1 LCDALQGT
9 LRAHRAINGFAL
21 SWLQRGLMKKLQRR
35 LIFGLLASPVILFV
49 LIALLHTP
57 SAKNFI
63 YQRLRN
69 LLSQRSGIDLQISKI
84 DLNLFT
90 GSITLKNL
98 AIRSVRAPQ
107 LPPIFKAA
115 QVTANVGIIDAL
127 RGIWTIEDLTLD
139 KPQVTYFI
147 GLQGQTN
154 LPQAVSSSGPAP
166 DILIIHADIN
176 NGSLRYQ
183 NLQQQHDLTI
193 PRWRLSLTG
202 DASTRS
208 HHISFKNQQ
217 TALFRNQAFRIP
229 IDALA
234 ISVDLTKNTLQ
245 IREARIEAAGSKLSI
260 KGSLHDFA
268 NPSIKLQISPNIDL
282 CRTASIAGIKEI
294 LQGNISGSIQADG
307 SLDSLHLAMQL
318 KGSNISAFTYKQS
331 EANFAAQGNWLR
343 FPQKLSLN
351 DYQISSPEGLIT
363 GNATI
368 FPSDAS
374 GLNSIHATLRD
385 LNLFPLW
392 KFLHPSFDLAS
403 RANGNIT
410 LQWQGAFAPATIS
423 AMTHLNLVATRSM
436 PQHNLLPLSGTI
448 DAKLHKNRLQGKT
461 ISLKLFGFE
470 TSGEFSLQAFNN
482 MAGNFQGASSNIEI
496 GIQQISQFI
505 GQPVSSSPAV
515 AITGPIHFDLQT
527 GGSLKQPEIK
537 AALKT
542 PLLDVGRLKSL
553 NAQTDVYFHNAQL
566 EFRSNFTLPHNSLAL
581 VQGKL
586 DFSKHDTFLDV
597 GMQMDAVPVQAI
609 TSILNASIPIDGN
622 IKASAHIQGPIE
634 HLAGSA
640 SILGTNLTFYE
651 EPLGQL
657 DTELLLSGNTIR
669 TSKFKLVRSPETP
682 STNTID
688 GAISYNLDSQQFQ
701 LQASGKGLIV
711 KRLTLPDAGSIQGA
725 MAIQVS
731 GSGTVENPSI
741 TMELESDDIRVG
753 QIAIGQAS
761 VAARLIHEEISIN
774 AQAPRLN
781 LAATVNGRTRSPYPF
796 TGEVNATGFDLSS
809 LGLKLKEG
817 QPLSGMLEATIKGSG
832 NLKELR
838 SSIFSA
844 SIQNLKVQSGAI
856 EVHTQDP
863 VVLEYRNHAIEFV
876 PEATLVSGGSTVKIS
891 GSLPLQKSLLNRTVK
906 IEGHIDLSEAT
917 AFMPIPSG
925 FKPTGL
931 LNLNLTLVGTQGV
944 FHSEGKITLDNASM
958 QIPKAPLP
966 LTNINIHADIHNGA
980 LRLNQAGATWGP
992 GTIVLTG
999 ELPFGLLPQ
1008 NMPFKIFRKYGP
1020 AQVTL
1025 DLENLTPEV
1034 TGVFPADFTGQ
1045 VSLHATGQANRMDA
1059 RAINADVLFR
1069 NLGFKFGTLE
1079 FQQQASS
1086 QIKIHDG
1093 IASISK
1099 MTIAGPETHIDLNGT
1114 VGLYSTGPMNL
1125 SLAGSLDAGLMTFSS
1140 SSLKAS
1146 GKLQVQL
1153 DAGGTLNAPR
1163 ITGHAEMDAG
1173 KLSLRNPR
1181 NIADNLKIRLELSPE
1196 KISIKEF
1203 TGISNGGSLNVT
1215 GDIGYQR
1222 GLYDDIQLNATLQ
1235 DCYLNIFEGLKS
1247 IVSGTLTAS
1256 SSEDTVLIGGNI
1268 RIQESSYRESFEV
1281 GGQLMN
1287 YLKSQQAVVTG
1298 EESNPFL
1305 SRIRLNVTART
1316 STPLLVKNNIA
1327 RLEASATNLRLTGS
1341 FYEPS
1346 AVGRITLNE
1355 GGEIILNQRTYY
1367 INRGMITFVNQY
1379 HIEPELNIR
1388 AQTKVG
1394 SYEITLQLTGTP
1406 DRLVTVPSSEPPLAE
1421 RDILSLLLT
1430 GKTASE
1436 NQGNEMQMAR
1446 TQALSLIAGQMG
1458 EEVTGEARKALHLST
1473 LRIDPGLI
1481 TSESDPG
1488 ARLTLGQDITRNIS
1502 LGYSMNLT
1510 NGSDQIWGVQY
1521 TILRR
1526 LTTQAIKQ
1534 QDNSYRFEFR
1544 HDLRFGGSSPNRTRQ
1559 SAASKFEIGAIR
1571 FQGGAPFSEKTLKD
1585 KLSTEPGD
1593 TYDFPKIQK
1602 GLDRLRDFYVHQKH
1616 LEADIRMER
1625 QPQKNTMDLNLT
1637 VKPGPAIEFVFEG
1650 HSISGSVKDTIA
1662 QTWTNGIYEAERLDE
1677 CILVLR
1683 RALTQDGFLQA
1694 EIIPAIEQKAE
1705 QKLIRFHILPGRRY
1719 SQTTLAFPGASQVS
1733 AGQLENALDAA
1744 ALKPEAYANPQ
1755 RVVDYLNQ
1763 YYRER
1768 GYLQAQATLPK
1779 LQLDPVAGTGQVVI
1793 EIKEGPLFTIG
1804 NLEFTGNRA
1813 FTYDELWVA
1822 IPTSSGSSYAPSSFR
1837 NSAKAIENAY
1847 HSKGYNEVSA
1857 TFRVLQDTAKAQANL
1872 TFQITERRQSFIRDV
1887 IIEGNKG
1894 TSQDFIVR
1902 QLDFQKG
1909 DVLDFEKINES
1920 RKRLYATGVYTS
1932 VDIQSEPI
1940 EPSESAAQKNM
1951 RVRIRLRENRPYRL
1965 QYGLFYDTER
1975 GLGGLLEGQ
1984 NMNVLGR
1991 ASNLGLRLRYD
2002 TDLKEA
2008 RLYYNQP
2015 FVRQLHFKFDA
2026 SAFVQEE
2033 TRTAYNAKRIGFSL
2047 IQERALPKGFRFDYG
2062 YRYDHVRW
2070 NPPDAALDPT
2080 IFQADVP
2087 VARLIGTLSRDTRD
2101 NVLDATRGEFSSHT
2115 LEFGPHWLG
2124 SEIGFIRYSGQY
2136 FRYVPLDKYLG
2147 LKSKNAEG
2155 QPLPK
2160 KFVYAGA
2167 LRLGLTSAF
2176 GGKDIDSPER
2186 FFAGGGTT
2194 IRGFKQDFLGP
2205 MTTLKDGTLRPKGGE
2220 ASLLF
2225 NNEIRFP
2232 IVGILHGVGF
2242 LDVGNVYEKFSD
2254 FNFSLRKTAGAGLR
2268 LKIKYIPLRFDYGFK
2283 LDRKT
2288 GESASEYFF
2297 SIGQAF

>member
-1 LCDALQGT
+1 
-9 LRAHRAINGFAL
+9 
-21 SWLQRGLMKKLQRR
+21 MKKLRR
-35 LIFGLLASPVILFV
+35 WLIFGLLASPVILLV
-49 LIALLHTP
+49 LIGLLHTP
-57 SAKNFI
+57 LVKNFA
-63 YQRLRN
+63 YQRLRDTLN
-69 LLSQRSGIDLQISKI
+69 RHSGIDLQVSQT

-90 GSITLKNL
+90 GSISLKNL
-98 AIRSVRAPQ
+98 TIRSARAPQ
-107 LPPIFKAA
+107 LPPIFKAG
-115 QVTANVGIIDAL
+115 QVNANIGIIDAI
-127 RGIWTIEDLTLD
+127 GGSWTIEDLTLD
-139 KPQVTYFI
+139 KPEIYYFI

-154 LPQAVSSSGPAP
+154 LPQAASSSGSAP
-166 DILIIHADIN
+166 DILIAHAEIPA
-176 NGSLRYQ
+176 GSFRYQ
-183 NLQQQHDLTI
+183 NLQMLQDLTL
-193 PRWRLSLTG
+193 PRWHLSLTG
-202 DASTRS
+202 DAQTRS

-217 TALFRNQAFRIP
+217 TGIFQHKSLRIP
-229 IDALA
+229 IDALG
-234 ISVDLTKNTLQ
+234 ISADLTKNAIRLQ
-245 IREARIEAAGSKLSI
+245 TARIEAAGSKLSL
-260 KGSLHDFA
+260 KGSLHNFSH
-268 NPSIKLQISPNIDL
+268 PSINLQLSPDL
-282 CRTASIAGIKEI
+282 DLSRTAPIAGIKEI

-307 SLDSLHLAMQL
+307 SLDNLHLAVQL
-318 KGSNISAFTYKQS
+318 KGSKISAFTYKQA
-331 EANFAAQGNWLR
+331 EASFAAQGTWLR
-343 FPQKLSLN
+343 IPQQLSLS
-351 DYQISSPEGLIT
+351 DFQISSPEGFIK
-363 GNATI
+363 GNAAL
-368 FPSDAS
+368 FFSDTL
-374 GLNSIHATLRD
+374 GINSIHATLRD
-385 LNLFPLW
+385 LDLFPLW
-392 KFLHPSFDLAS
+392 ELLHPSFDLAS
-403 RANGNIT
+403 LASGNIA
-410 LQWQGAFAPATIS
+410 LQWQGAFDLPKITAT
-423 AMTHLNLVATRSM
+423 THLNLSATRST
-436 PQHNLLPLSGTI
+436 PQRNLLPLSGTI
-448 DAKLHKNRLQGKT
+448 DAGLKNNHLRGKT
-461 ISLKLFGFE
+461 TSLKLFGFE
-470 TSGEFSLQAFNN
+470 TSGEFSLRAFNN
-482 MAGNFQGASSNIEI
+482 MAGNFQGTGANIGI

-515 AITGPIHFDLQT
+515 VINGPIHFSLQA

-537 AALKT
+537 AVLET
-542 PLLDVGRLKSL
+542 PLLNVGQMKSL
-553 NAQTDVYFHNAQL
+553 SAQTDAFFHAAQL
-566 EFRSNFTLPHNSLAL
+566 EFHSNFTLPHNSSAI
-581 VQGKL
+581 VQGKF
-586 DFSKHDTFLDV
+586 DFSKQDTFLDAD
-597 GMQMDAVPVQAI
+597 MQMDAVPAQAI
-609 TSILNASIPIDGN
+609 TSILNTSIPINGS
-622 IKASAHIQGPIE
+622 IKASARVQGPVE

-640 SILGTNLTFYE
+640 SILGTNLSLYE

-657 DTELLLSGNTIR
+657 NTELLFSDNTIR
-669 TSKFKLVRSPETP
+669 TSNFKLIRDQETH
-682 STNTID
+682 STNIID

-711 KRLTLPDAGSIQGA
+711 KRLALPDAGSIQGA
-725 MAIQVS
+725 INLQL
-731 GSGTVENPSI
+731 SGTGTIENPSI
-741 TMELESDDIRVG
+741 SMKLESEAMRVG
-753 QIAIGQAS
+753 LIAVGPVS
-761 VAARLIHEEISIN
+761 VTTSLIHEEIGIN

-781 LAATVNGRTRSPYPF
+781 LSAAVKGRLQSPYPF
-796 TGEVNATGFDLSS
+796 TGELNATGTELSA
-809 LGLKLKEG
+809 LGLKLKED
-817 QPLSGMLEATIKGSG
+817 QPLSGFLEAFIKGSG
-832 NLKELR
+832 NLKEPK

-844 SIQNLKVQSGAI
+844 HIQNLKLQSGAI
-856 EVHTQDP
+856 EVHTQNP
-863 VVLEYRNHAIEFV
+863 VELEYRNHAIAFISA
-876 PEATLVSGGSTVKIS
+876 ATLVSGGSDVKIS
-891 GSLPLQKSLLNRTVK
+891 GYLPLQKSAPNRPLTVQ
-906 IEGHIDLSEAT
+906 GHIDLSEAT
-917 AFMPIPSG
+917 AFMPVSYG
-925 FKPTGL
+925 VKPTGL
-931 LNLNLTLVGTQGV
+931 LNLDLALVGDQGV
-944 FHSEGKITLDNASM
+944 FHGEGKITLDNASL

-980 LRLNQAGATWGP
+980 LILNQARATWGA
-992 GTIVLTG
+992 GTIALTG
-999 ELPFGLLPQ
+999 ELPFGLLP
-1008 NMPFKIFRKYGP
+1008 NNIPFKIFRKNGP
-1020 AQVTL
+1020 AQFAL

-1034 TGVFPADFTGQ
+1034 TGAFPLDFTGR
-1045 VSLHATGQANRMDA
+1045 VSLHATGQANSLDA

-1069 NLGFKFGTLE
+1069 DLGFKIGTLE
-1079 FQQQASS
+1079 FHQQAAS
-1086 QIKIHDG
+1086 QVKIHDG
-1093 IASISK
+1093 VASISR
-1099 MTIAGPETHIDLNGT
+1099 MTIAGPETNLDLNGS

-1125 SLAGSLDAGLMTFSS
+1125 GLTGSLDAGLLTFSS
-1140 SSLKAS
+1140 ASLKAS
-1146 GKLQVQL
+1146 GKLQVQI
-1153 DAGGTLNAPR
+1153 DAGGTLSSPR
-1163 ITGHAEMDAG
+1163 LSGHAEMDAG

-1181 NIADNLKIRLELSPE
+1181 NTADSLKIRIELSPE

-1203 TGISNGGSLNVT
+1203 TGILNGGSLTVA
-1215 GDIGYQR
+1215 GDIGYR
-1222 GLYDDIQLNATLQ
+1222 HGLHDGIQLKATLQ
-1235 DCYLNIFEGLKS
+1235 DCYLNIFESLKS
-1247 IVSGTLTAS
+1247 SVSGTLTAA
-1256 SSEDTVLIGGNI
+1256 SSEETILIGGNI
-1268 RIQESSYRESFEV
+1268 RVQESSYRESFEV

-1287 YLKSQQAVVTG
+1287 YLKSQQAVIAD
-1298 EESNPFL
+1298 EEPDSFL
-1305 SRIRLNVTART
+1305 NRIRLNIAVRT

-1327 RLEASATNLRLTGS
+1327 RMEASATNLKIVGS

-1367 INRGMITFVNQY
+1367 INRGVITFSNQN
-1379 HIEPELNIR
+1379 HIEPEMDVQ

-1394 SYEITLQLTGTP
+1394 TYEITLQLIGTP
-1406 DRLVTVPSSEPPLAE
+1406 DRLSTVLSSEPSLTE

-1436 NQGNEMQMAR
+1436 TQGNEMQLVR

-1488 ARLTLGQDITRNIS
+1488 ARLTLGQDITRNLS

-1510 NGSDQIWGVQY
+1510 NGGDQIWGVQY
-1521 TILRR
+1521 TVKPR

-1544 HDLRFGGSSPNRTRQ
+1544 HDLRFGGTSSTRTPR

-1571 FQGGAPFSEKTLKD
+1571 FKGGAPFSEKTLQD

-1602 GLDRLRDFYVHQKH
+1602 GLDRLRDFYVHQKY

-1625 QPQKNTMDLNLT
+1625 QSQKNTMDLNLT
-1637 VKPGPAIEFVFEG
+1637 VKPGLAIEFVFEG
-1650 HSISGSVKDTIA
+1650 HSISERVKDKVA
-1662 QTWTNGIYEAERLDE
+1662 QAWTNGIYEAERLDE
-1677 CILVLR
+1677 CVLVLR
-1683 RALTQDGFLQA
+1683 RTLTQDGFLQA
-1694 EIIPAIEQKAE
+1694 EITTAVELQGEQKRI
-1705 QKLIRFHILPGRRY
+1705 LFHILPGRRY
-1719 SQTTLAFPGASQVS
+1719 SQTTMAFPGASQINAV
-1733 AGQLENALDAA
+1733 QLGNALDAA
-1744 ALKPEAYANPQ
+1744 TLKPEAYTNPQ
-1755 RVVDYLNQ
+1755 KVVDYLNR

-1779 LQLDPVAGTGQVVI
+1779 LQLDPVSGTGQVAI

-1804 NLEFTGNRA
+1804 NLEFTGNKA
-1813 FTYDELWVA
+1813 FTYDELWVV
-1822 IPTSSGSSYAPSSFR
+1822 IPTSSGSSYAPNSLR
-1837 NSAKAIENAY
+1837 NSARALENLY
-1847 HSKGYNEVSA
+1847 HSKGYNEVSV

-1872 TFQITERRQSFIRDV
+1872 TFQIIERRQSFIRDV
-1887 IIEGNKG
+1887 VIEGNKG
-1894 TSQDFIVR
+1894 SSQDFVVK

-1920 RKRLYATGVYTS
+1920 RKRLYATGVFTS

-1940 EPSESAAQKNM
+1940 EPSESSAKKNM

-1975 GLGGLLEGQ
+1975 GLGGLLEAQ

-1991 ASNLGLRLRYD
+1991 ASNLGMRLRYD

-2026 SAFVQEE
+2026 GAFLQQE
-2033 TRTAYNAKRIGFSL
+2033 TRTSYTAKRIGFSL
-2047 IQERALPKGFRFDYG
+2047 IQERSLPKGYRFDYG

-2147 LKSKNAEG
+2147 MKSKNAEG

-2176 GGKDIDSPER
+2176 KGKTLDSPER

-2205 MTTLKDGTLRPKGGE
+2205 MTTLSDGTLRPKGGE

-2232 IVGILHGVGF
+2232 IFGILHGVGF